1 MARTLVVYYSRTGV
15 TRKAAAAIAEAL
27 GADLEE
33 LAERKSRAGLLG
45 YARSAMDVAFGR
57 LPELEPSSHRPEDYD
72 LVVFGSPV
80 WFASLSS
87 PVRTYLLRYYDDLEE
102 VAFFCTCASGGGER
116 VLRQMAD
123 LCRKEPAANLILRR
137 TEILRGSFHRKV
149 GHFAVAVMKAV
160 AEVRKEEEEEEMD
173 RPPSVTGA

>member
-33 LAERKSRAGLLG
+33 LAERESRAGLLG

-57 LPELEPSSHRPEDYD
+57 LPEIEPSRHRPEDYD

-87 PVRTYLLRYYDDLEE
+87 PVRTYLVRYYDDLEE
-102 VAFFCTCASGGGER
+102 VAFFCTCASSGGER

-123 LCRKEPAANLILRR
+123 LCRKEPAATLILRQ

-160 AEVRKEEEEEEMD
+160 GEVREEENMD
-173 RPPSVTGA
+173 RPLSVTGG